1 VPRGSSDQGSAV
13 DGRGFELG
21 CDGPSV
27 VVVGVDGSD
36 SSWRALHY
44 AFGLARRQHSTVVA
58 AFAVTTVTTPDGTP
72 LGQAGWEAE
81 AAAGLRA
88 DVAALAREY
97 AVATDFVCCPGEP
110 VLVLA
115 SLAAELRADA
125 VVVGASRPFA
135 RRVFGSKAVR
145 AVRRLACP
153 VTVVP

>member
-1 VPRGSSDQGSAV
+1 V

-36 SSWRALHY
+36 GAWRALHY

-58 AFAVTTVTTPDGTP
+58 AFAVTAVATPDGTP
-72 LGQAGWEAE
+72 LGRTEWEADE
-81 AAAGLRA
+81 TDGLR
-88 DVAALAREY
+88 DEVAALAGEY
-97 AVATDFVCCPGEP
+97 GVATEFVCCSGEP

-115 SLAAELRADA
+115 ALAAELRADA
-125 VVVGASRPFA
+125 VVVGASRAFG
-135 RRVFGSKAVR
+135 RRLFGSKAVR
-145 AVRRLACP
+145 AVRRVACP